1 MRWCWSIV
9 VELIGLDVYDVAISL
24 GVSGLD
30 ELLRRSSWS
39 VCCSQDSV
47 VVDVHLG
54 CPNNLVSDCLLHDV
68 DLRLPDDLHQLVL
81 KRDRELVGSLNLI
94 PLVASTL
101 ELLEPK
107 GSSTLSDTSSFNR
120 GVDQEWIVLD

>member
-1 MRWCWSIV
+1 MRWRWSIV
-9 VELIGLDVYDVAISL
+9 IKLIGLNINDVAISL
-24 GVSGLD
+24 GVGGLD

-39 VCCSQDSV
+39 VGRSQDSV

-54 CPNNLVSDCLLHDV
+54 RPDNLVSDCFLHDV

-81 KRDRELVGSLNLI
+81 QWDRKLIGSLHLI

-107 GSSTLSDTSSFNR
+107 GSSTLSDTSS
-120 GVDQEWIVLD
+120 LD